1 MNTANKPVVGIV
13 MCQQLLD
20 DHPTLTLGQKY
31 LDALLEAGAL
41 PIPLIQ
47 SLALDESLLQ
57 QALAMLDGIMLTGSP
72 SNIEPHH
79 YGAQGDEPHTD
90 PGRDRLSLRLI
101 QAARVQHLPLLGIC
115 RGFQEMVVA
124 SGGSLHRR
132 LDETGLYC
140 GHKEDASRP
149 LAQQYGPAHDIRL
162 CKEGLLSRLVN
173 TWVHQVNSLHM
184 QGVNSLGDGVRVEA
198 KADDGLV
205 EAISFID
212 HPFALGV
219 QWHPEWQSRNDALS
233 CSLFDRF
240 IVACRQYRSSREGI

>member
-1 MNTANKPVVGIV
+1 MNTSNKPVVGVV
-13 MCQQLLD
+13 MCQQLLGA
-20 DHPTLTLGQKY
+20 HPTLTLGQKY

-47 SLALDESLLQ
+47 SLAVDESLLQ
-57 QALAMLDGIMLTGSP
+57 QTLAMLDGIMLTGSP

-79 YGAQGDEPHTD
+79 YGDQGDEPHTD

-101 QAARVQHLPLLGIC
+101 QAARLQSLPLLGIC

-124 SGGSLHRR
+124 SEGSLHRR
-132 LDETGLYC
+132 LDATGLYC
-140 GHKEDASRP
+140 GHKEDDSLP
-149 LAQQYGPAHDIRL
+149 LEQQYGPAHDIRL
-162 CKEGLLSRLVN
+162 CDQGLLSRLVN
-173 TWVHQVNSLHM
+173 TSVHRVNSLHM
-184 QGVNSLGDGVRVEA
+184 QGACRLGDGVRIEA

-205 EAISFID
+205 EAISFTG

-233 CSLFDRF
+233 CRLFDGF
-240 IVACRQYRSSREGI
+240 IVACRQYRMSREST